1 MTRQEFD
8 AFIQQSIECRP
19 EAREAL
25 EALHDQVR
33 ASKYNRHVIRHARS
47 YVERMLAAVHDPE
60 VFSQQVVPFR
70 WLGEFISTMRTWMW
84 ILGLGGLALAAIG
97 SAVIIASGSP
107 G

>member
-8 AFIQQSIECRP
+8 TFIQHSVERRP

-33 ASKYNRHVIRHARS
+33 ASKYDRHVVRHARS
-47 YVERMLAAVHDPE
+47 YVERMLVAVHDPE
-60 VFSQQVVPFR
+60 VFSQQAGTFR
-70 WLGEFISTMRTWMW
+70 WLGESTSTMRTWGW

-97 SAVIIASGSP
+97 SAVIITSGSP